1 MHVRLL
7 SASASPRNNL
17 LTTCLLRIGIRATLR
32 VADEILVHSRERLT
46 ERLPMLDFALV
57 ALRRALG
64 LPRGVAF
71 GLFALGRTVGWIAH
85 ALEQR
90 ERPAERD
97 PSARR
102 LRRASAHLRLRS
114 SPPIAGA
121 LENARSGRIVHLQE
135 STRERPKSPPERPF
149 HHERTTLAGPELKNL
164 PGRRSANEA

>member
-1 MHVRLL
+1 
-7 SASASPRNNL
+7 
-17 LTTCLLRIGIRATLR
+17 LLRIGIRATLR

-102 LRRASAHLRLRS
+102 LCCATSGWRWSGCVGKGHARWLCPA
-114 SPPIAGA
+114 IAGQICSRSNQAVA
-121 LENARSGRIVHLQE
+121 LN
-135 STRERPKSPPERPF
+135 
-149 HHERTTLAGPELKNL
+149 
-164 PGRRSANEA
+164 